1 MDLCTWGLW
10 GWGLVG
16 RGGGRGLG
24 GDLGDLIGLGFGG
37 SGFWVLWLAL
47 HLYHSATKLPYR
59 SVALLK
65 FLTDP

>member
-16 RGGGRGLG
+16 RVGGRGLG

-37 SGFWVLWLAL
+37 SV
-47 HLYHSATKLPYR
+47 
-59 SVALLK
+59 
-65 FLTDP
+65 